1 VQVQILYDATNFES
15 LDGALRVETSLNE
28 TAKTLLEGR
37 LAAAG
42 IDNAYITPLDVE
54 QVNVAPPS
62 KTTGNLLGQVLPLLM
77 VVMIALGAFYPAVDL
92 TAGEKERG
100 TFETLLSTPAS
111 KLDIVLG
118 KFLAV
123 CFLAILTGLL
133 NLGSMGLTFAAM
145 LAQVKPMFEQDLA
158 LEFSLPAASVGWI
171 IFLIFPFGA
180 LISALMMSIAVY
192 AKSFKDA
199 QNYVTPFF
207 LVLMAPAMLAALP
220 GTTLTFANATVPVLN
235 VVLLFRSLM
244 TDAASIPLALTV
256 LGATIVHALLALAFA
271 AWIFHREDV
280 VLADKSA
287 PLFGPRRK
295 PQGLRSSANFGEAM
309 SLFILAFVLLIFVGP
324 YVQAAHPLGGIALV
338 QFTIILLPALVF
350 LWALRIDP
358 VEALSLRNTRTRAWL
373 GAIALGAGFIV
384 LNIQIAHW
392 ANQLFPTPRG
402 MAEYFTEL
410 LGGERTP
417 TELALLIAVVAITPA
432 ICEEILFRGVLL
444 SALRSQLG
452 KTPSI
457 IIVAILFGCFH
468 LSIFRAIPTAAFG
481 AVLAYVCLRSASIL
495 PSILLHAC
503 NNAFAILLVTGVL
516 MPEAQ
521 LIALQSTGL
530 PWPVL
535 TSATGLALIG
545 LALIE
550 SNARRLPF
558 QTQSPPD

>member
-1 VQVQILYDATNFES
+1 
-15 LDGALRVETSLNE
+15 
-28 TAKTLLEGR
+28 
-37 LAAAG
+37 
-42 IDNAYITPLDVE
+42 
-54 QVNVAPPS
+54 
-62 KTTGNLLGQVLPLLM
+62 
-77 VVMIALGAFYPAVDL
+77 
-92 TAGEKERG
+92 
-100 TFETLLSTPAS
+100 
-111 KLDIVLG
+111 
-118 KFLAV
+118 
-123 CFLAILTGLL
+123 
-133 NLGSMGLTFAAM
+133 
-145 LAQVKPMFEQDLA
+145 
-158 LEFSLPAASVGWI
+158 
-171 IFLIFPFGA
+171 
-180 LISALMMSIAVY
+180 
-192 AKSFKDA
+192 
-199 QNYVTPFF
+199 
-207 LVLMAPAMLAALP
+207 
-220 GTTLTFANATVPVLN
+220 
-235 VVLLFRSLM
+235 
-244 TDAASIPLALTV
+244 
-256 LGATIVHALLALAFA
+256 
-271 AWIFHREDV
+271 
-280 VLADKSA
+280 
-287 PLFGPRRK
+287 
-295 PQGLRSSANFGEAM
+295 
-309 SLFILAFVLLIFVGP
+309 
-324 YVQAAHPLGGIALV
+324 
-338 QFTIILLPALVF
+338 
-350 LWALRIDP
+350 
-358 VEALSLRNTRTRAWL
+358 
-373 GAIALGAGFIV
+373 
-384 LNIQIAHW
+384 
-392 ANQLFPTPRG
+392 